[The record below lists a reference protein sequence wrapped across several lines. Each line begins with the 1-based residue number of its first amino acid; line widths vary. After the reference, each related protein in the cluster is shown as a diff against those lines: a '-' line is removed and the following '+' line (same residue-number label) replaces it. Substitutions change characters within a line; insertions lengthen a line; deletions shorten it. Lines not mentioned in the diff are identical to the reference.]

1 MTTPDRVAGSDEDGR
16 AAAWRARTVT
26 RTHRGR
32 TGLTLALSVLTFAA
46 VAVSA
51 QHIGSFAV
59 SQGIVPAAAV
69 IPGAVSVLAAAAV
82 LVMAARAFLKS
93 LAAGRDTD
101 VYAAR
106 ALGADASMAAWQAL
120 SWCGA
125 LLTVTACAWFMVVN
139 DAAVSRTFFDLALI
153 RESAGKVLRAF
164 GTNIV
169 IFAVSAV
176 LILIWSLVVAVA
188 RTLPGEAGRPL
199 RFLAI
204 AYGDLF
210 RGLPAIIT
218 IYLIG
223 FGLPLTNLP
232 LLSDLSS
239 TAYAIIALTLTYG
252 AYTSEVYRAG
262 IEGVHHSQVAA
273 ARSLGL
279 SHAKTMRYV
288 VVPLAVRNIIPPLMN
303 NCISLQKDTALVAI
317 IGTIDAFNQSK
328 IIAANNFNLSAVTT
342 VAILFIVVTIPQARF
357 VDRLIE
363 RDRRRIRAGG

>member
-1 MTTPDRVAGSDEDGR
+1 MNWLENLRRSFLDWDAMAEVLPAMIMV
-16 AAAWRARTVT
+16 
-26 RTHRGR
+26 
-32 TGLTLALSVLTFAA
+32 GLKNTL
-46 VAVSA
+46 
-51 QHIGSFAV
+51 I
-59 SQGIVPAAAV
+59 
-69 IPGAVSVLAAAAV
+69 LAAASTV
-82 LVMAARAFLKS
+82 L
-93 LAAGRDTD
+93 G
-101 VYAAR
+101 
-106 ALGADASMAAWQAL
+106 
-120 SWCGA
+120 
-125 LLTVTACAWFMVVN
+125 VVIGM
-139 DAAVSRTFFDLALI
+139 L
-153 RESAGKVLRAF
+153 
-164 GTNIV
+164 
-169 IFAVSAV
+169 
-176 LILIWSLVVAVA
+176 
-188 RTLPGEAGRPL
+188 
-199 RFLAI
+199 LAI
-204 AYGDLF
+204 MGISRSPWLRIPARVYTDIF

-232 LLSDLSS
+232 VLSHLSS

-279 SHAKTMRYV
+279 SHFRAMRYV

-342 VAILFIVVTIPQARF
+342 VAILFIVITIPQARF